1 MGKTCSKLLDYRLI
15 ENLKNRAKKQRISS
29 AQASSTKVK
38 SEENDDEWEKYEK
51 NSREDDWK
59 DGDNE

>member
-1 MGKTCSKLLDYRLI
+1 MS
-15 ENLKNRAKKQRISS
+15 SS
-29 AQASSTKVK
+29 APTSSSIVK

-59 DGDNE
+59 DGDNEYYLQIIFRIVLELYI